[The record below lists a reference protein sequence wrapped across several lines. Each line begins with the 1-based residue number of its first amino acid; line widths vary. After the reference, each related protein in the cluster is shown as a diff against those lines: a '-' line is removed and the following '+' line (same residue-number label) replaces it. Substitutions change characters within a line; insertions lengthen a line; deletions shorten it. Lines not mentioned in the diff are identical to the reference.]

1 MHSKVSD
8 FKYIKNISNG
18 VGEIRIYEQIGTTVL
33 KNGREIGIS
42 GSLFAN
48 EMAYLKTVCN
58 KINIRINSEGGSVL
72 DGYAIYSSIMNSGI
86 ETESF
91 IDGVAASTAG
101 WCALA
106 ANKCNIADYGSLMV
120 HGATGSEDNELISLA
135 NGSIAKMLSNRTGM
149 SEEETKALMNT
160 ETWYKAFDKKD
171 RETLISKKFVD
182 NVITTGKKVKI
193 ANNQTSGLAAVYNSL
208 INPKMSKINQL
219 LKLSNNAEV
228 EEQETA
234 IAGLTKEIADK
245 NTELETVK
253 AELKTLKDAAIEAE
267 NKAKE
272 ALKNRATEMV
282 NKFEKEG
289 KLSKEEVA
297 STIEN
302 ASKDEASFNFVSN
315 LLSKLG
321 SGKQSQKPFKV
332 ENVAG
337 DDRSKWTYN
346 DWEKKDLEG
355 LTNMYNTDLAQ
366 FNELVKTRKVQK

>member
-1 MHSKVSD
+1 MD
-8 FKYIKNISNG
+8 FKYINNINEG
-18 VGEIRIYEQIGTTVL
+18 IGEIRIYDRIGVVV
-33 KNGREIGIS
+33 KNGKEIGIS
-42 GSLFAN
+42 GSVFAN

-58 KINIRINSEGGSVL
+58 KINIRINSDGGSVL
-72 DGYAIYSSIMNSGI
+72 DGYAIFASIMNAGI

-106 ANKCNIADYGSLMV
+106 ANKCNIADYGSLMI
-120 HGATGSEDNELISLA
+120 HGATLIEGDDNELVNLA
-135 NGSIAKMLSNRTGM
+135 NGSISKMISNRTGM
-149 SEEETKALMNT
+149 TEADVNNLMTK

-171 RETLISKKFVD
+171 RDVLINKKFVD
-182 NVITTGKKVKI
+182 NIINTGKKVKVTL
-193 ANNQTSGLAAVYNSL
+193 NQTAGLAAVYNNL
-208 INPKMSKINQL
+208 INPKMSNINKL
-219 LKLSNNAEV
+219 LKLANNAEV

-234 IAGLTKEIADK
+234 IAGLTKEIANKDA
-245 NTELETVK
+245 ELEVVK

-289 KLSKEEVA
+289 KLSKDEVA

-302 ASKDEASFNFVSN
+302 ASKDEASFTFVSN
-315 LLSKLG
+315 LLSKVG
-321 SGKQSQKPFKV
+321 NSKESKKPFRV
-332 ENVAG
+332 ENIAG

-355 LTNMYNTDLAQ
+355 LTNMYNTDQEQ